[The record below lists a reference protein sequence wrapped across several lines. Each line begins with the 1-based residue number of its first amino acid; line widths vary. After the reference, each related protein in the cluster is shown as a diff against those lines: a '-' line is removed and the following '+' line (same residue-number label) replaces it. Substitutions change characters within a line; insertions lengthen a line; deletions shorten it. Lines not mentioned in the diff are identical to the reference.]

1 MCYNP
6 GEKAGRP
13 VLKGREAGGDPG
25 LFRPSLFTEYAN
37 EDGVLLYR
45 CASLNIIE
53 KGPMV
58 SYGVPRHDP

>member
-1 MCYNP
+1 MSCRSIAGHELTPGKP
-6 GEKAGRP
+6 GEIRDCFGR
-13 VLKGREAGGDPG
+13 
-25 LFRPSLFTEYAN
+25 SLFTEFAS

-45 CASLNIIE
+45 CASLNINE